1 MSRVALKGLFGRKLR
16 AGLTAIAIV
25 LGVAMVSG
33 TYILT
38 DTIRAAFAT
47 VFSAAYKNA
56 DAVITGKSAISTGN
70 GNDSRGQT
78 PSLPESLLT
87 RIRNLPQVSQASGSI
102 ADQAQLVGRDGKV
115 ISRGGAPGLAFSY
128 SPNGQR
134 FNPLT
139 LTRGTWPASPD
150 QVDIDAATASRQNF
164 RDGQE
169 IGVIARGPVER
180 FRIVGTVKFAGVSSL
195 GGASMAI
202 FTLPTAQRL
211 FNKQGRLDQIAVAAA
226 SGVPP
231 KQLVQAI
238 GPLLPPSSQVRTA
251 QQQAQQATKDTSSFI
266 TIFQDFLLAFGGIAL
281 FVGSFVIANTLSITI
296 AQRTRELATLRTVGA
311 TRRQVLGSVML
322 EALVIGTLASVVGLF
337 LGFGLAKG
345 LNALFVSFGI
355 DLPQTGTVFKGRTVA
370 VSLAV
375 GILITL
381 LAALRPALRATRV
394 PPIAAVR
401 EGALLP
407 PSRFARFSSQAA
419 YGTVIVATALL
430 LVGLFVSSLS
440 TAQRLLAV
448 GLGALVLFLGVAM
461 LAPKL
466 VPPLVRV
473 LGFPATRIGGATGVL
488 ARGNA
493 ARNPARTAST
503 AAALMIG
510 LALVTFVGTL
520 AAGLRTRFERDVNQV
535 FIANYAVTAS
545 NNFAPI
551 SLASAR
557 VLQHAPAVLIVS
569 SVRAGDA
576 RAFGNRIN
584 LTGVDS
590 SVNEVI
596 AIKWNEGGPRTP
608 SQLGRDGA
616 FVSSDFANQHHL
628 RVGSAL
634 SVQTP
639 SGTMLYL
646 FVRGITDPP
655 KNASPYGP
663 VTISTALFDANYP
676 DPQNLFTFVNVQGG
690 VTPANTDRLKA
701 ALASFPDAKLQT
713 KSQFKDNQLSGLNM
727 LLNLLYVLLSLSI
740 LVSLFGI
747 VNTLVLTVFERT
759 REVGMLRAVG
769 MSRRQ
774 LRRMIRHESVITALL
789 GAAFGIPLGVVLAL
803 LAGAAIKYAAFT
815 IPVGTLV
822 VFVIAAIVAGI
833 LAAIF
838 PARRASRLNVLEAL
852 QYE

>member
-1 MSRVALKGLFGRKLR
+1 VTKVALKGLLGRKLR
-16 AGLTAIAIV
+16 ASLTAIAIV

-38 DTIRAAFAT
+38 DTIRAAFST
-47 VFSAAYKNA
+47 VFTSAYKNA
-56 DAVITGKSAISTGN
+56 DAVVTGQSAISTGN
-70 GNDSRGQT
+70 GNDSRGQA
-78 PSLPESLLT
+78 PSLPASLLT
-87 RIRNLPQVSQASGSI
+87 RIQALPQVSQASGSI

-128 SPNGQR
+128 SPSGQR
-134 FNPLT
+134 FNPLS
-139 LTRGTWPASPD
+139 LTSGNWPAARD
-150 QVDIDAATASRQNF
+150 QIDIDASTASKQNF
-164 RDGQE
+164 KIGQT
-169 IGVIARGPVER
+169 IGVIARGPVQQ

-202 FTLPTAQRL
+202 FTLPTAQAL
-211 FNKQGRLDQIAVAAA
+211 FHKQGRLDQISIAAA
-226 SGVPP
+226 GGVSPAR
-231 KQLVQAI
+231 LVGAI
-238 GPLLPPSSQVRTA
+238 KPLLPRSSQVRTG
-251 QQQAQQATKDTSSFI
+251 QQQAQKATQDTSDFL

-311 TRRQVLGSVML
+311 SRRQVLGSVMV
-322 EALVIGTLASVVGLF
+322 EALVIGVVASIVGLF

-355 DLPQTGTVFKGRTVA
+355 DLPQTGTVFKARTVI
-370 VSLAV
+370 VSLVV
-375 GILITL
+375 GIVITL

-401 EGALLP
+401 EGAVLP
-407 PSRFARFSSQAA
+407 PSRFARFGSQATYA
-419 YGTVIVATALL
+419 TITVAVALI
-430 LVGLFVSSLS
+430 LVGLFVGGLS
-440 TAQRLLAV
+440 TGERLLGV
-448 GLGALVLFLGVAM
+448 GLGALALFVGVAM

-466 VPPLVRV
+466 VPPLARV
-473 LGFPATRIGGATGVL
+473 LGYPATLIGGAAGEL

-493 ARNPARTAST
+493 RRNPARTAST
-503 AAALMIG
+503 ASALMIG

-520 AAGLRTRFERDVNQV
+520 AAGLRTRSKDNVNQA
-535 FIANYAVTAS
+535 FIANYAVTAT

-551 SLASAR
+551 GVASAR
-557 VLQHAPAVLIVS
+557 ALEHVPGVLLVS
-569 SVRAGDA
+569 SVRAGDG
-576 RAFGNRIN
+576 RAFGKRIN
-584 LTGVDS
+584 VTGVS
-590 SVNEVI
+590 ANVGQVI
-596 AIKWNEGGPRTP
+596 SIKWRAGGPQIP
-608 SQLGRDGA
+608 AQLGRDGA
-616 FVSSDFANQHHL
+616 FVSRDFASQHQL
-628 RVGSAL
+628 RIGSAL
-634 SVQTP
+634 TVETP
-639 SGTMLYL
+639 SGAMLPL
-646 FVRGITDPP
+646 QVRGITDPP
-655 KNASPYGP
+655 KNGSPYGP
-663 VTISTALFDANYP
+663 VTISTRLFDTSYQN
-676 DPQNLFTFVNVQGG
+676 PQNLFTLINVQGG
-690 VTPANTDRLKA
+690 ANPANTARLKA

-713 KSQFKDNQLSGLNM
+713 KSQFVTNQLSGLNT

-759 REVGMLRAVG
+759 RELGMLRAVG
-769 MSRRQ
+769 MTRRQ

-822 VFVIAAIVAGI
+822 VFVIAAVVAGI

-838 PARRASRLNVLEAL
+838 PARRAARLNVLEAL
-852 QYE
+852 SYE